1 MRKFLLIA
9 ALAAL
14 TPAAANA
21 ATWVAVCNDGKT
33 IQYNQTIGGTGFL
46 YLKTDKGIYQ
56 TARLVQTFYNGTA
69 VCGAVHGNAP
79 PGAEPITQVCAN
91 KSRNIIYL
99 KYQDPTKPGSSI
111 VEGGTFCAA
120 KVTVQ

>member
-21 ATWVAVCNDGKT
+21 ATWVAVCTDGKNV
-33 IQYNQTIGGTGFL
+33 QYNQTIGGTGFL

-56 TARLVQTFYNGTA
+56 TARLAQTFSNA
-69 VCGAVHGNAP
+69 IVVCGTVYANAP
-79 PGAEPITQVCAN
+79 AGAEPITQVCAN
-91 KSRNIIYL
+91 KRRKIISL
-99 KYQDPTKPGSSI
+99 RYQDPTKPGSKLQDA
-111 VEGGTFCAA
+111 GTFCAA
-120 KVTVQ
+120 TVTVQ